1 MSSPCRLNALM
12 MRYSPATHG
21 LSRWRNLLGGG
32 KLAQL
37 LFVAFNRKFKK
48 RRGRHVHRFDS
59 ASLERPRLVM
69 DLVLPGLFGFARRFR
84 R

>member
-1 MSSPCRLNALM
+1 M
-12 MRYSPATHG
+12 
-21 LSRWRNLLGGG
+21 
-32 KLAQL
+32 LAQL

-59 ASLERPRLVM
+59 ASLERQRLVM